1 MDQTVV
7 QDTVDFKAEL
17 VRKGIHL
24 VSLVIPL
31 LYYFIPKSVALWI
44 LIPLTAAFI
53 VVDLA
58 RYDVDLI
65 SRLFYRFFGFL
76 LRTHE
81 VDREKHALNGAT
93 YMLISAVICVLIFPK
108 FIMISSFT
116 VLILGDA
123 SSAVFGKRFGRHKIF
138 PGRGTPKSYEGSLA
152 FVVAATVAVILSP
165 KIDYLVAEY
174 AIGAAA
180 GVFAAAAEVLSY
192 KIVDD
197 NIAVPITFG
206 LSMWA
211 MYILFLPHLNVFFL
225 G

>member
-7 QDTVDFKAEL
+7 QDSVDFRAEL

-24 VSLVIPL
+24 ISLAIPL
-31 LYYFIPKSVALWI
+31 VYYFIPKSVALWI
-44 LIPLTAAFI
+44 LVPLTAAF
-53 VVDLA
+53 VVIDLA

-65 SRLFYRFFGFL
+65 SKLFYRFFGFL

-81 VDREKHALNGAT
+81 VDRQKHALNGAT
-93 YMLISAVICVLIFPK
+93 YMLISAVICILIFPK
-108 FIMISSFT
+108 FIMISSFV

-123 SSAVFGKRFGRHKIF
+123 SSAVFGKRFGKHKIL
-138 PGRGTPKSYEGSLA
+138 PGRATPKSYEGSLA
-152 FVVAATVAVILSP
+152 FVVAATVAVLLTT
-165 KIDYLVAEY
+165 KVDYLVAEY

-180 GVFAAAAEVLSY
+180 GIFAAAAEVLSY
-192 KIVDD
+192 NIVDD

-211 MYILFLPHLNVFFL
+211 MYILFLPHLNVFFM